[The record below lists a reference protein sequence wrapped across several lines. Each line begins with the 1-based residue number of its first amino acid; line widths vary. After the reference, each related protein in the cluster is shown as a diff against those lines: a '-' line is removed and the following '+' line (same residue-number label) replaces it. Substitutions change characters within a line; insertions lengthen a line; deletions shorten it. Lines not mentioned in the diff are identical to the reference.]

1 MRGPS
6 GRIARFRRRLHPG
19 RNPLARAGDRLEAVL
34 LALVIAGALLALPF
48 AAAFGSD
55 TYAAQTAR
63 AEQERATRHPA
74 TAVSLAA
81 ASSQA
86 YSTDGAGAPTD
97 QTTVPA
103 AWFDARG
110 ARHTGDVLAD
120 AGSPAGTRVPVWLDQ
135 HGELTTEPLSP
146 STSAADGVFAA
157 ILLWV
162 AITGALAGVYG
173 AGRFV
178 LSRLHS
184 AAWDRAWAEA
194 RHDSRF

>member
-1 MRGPS
+1 MR
-6 GRIARFRRRLHPG
+6 GRIARFRRRLFPG
-19 RNPLARAGDRLEAVL
+19 RNPLARFGDRVEAAL
-34 LALVIAGALLALPF
+34 LVVMVAGALLMLPF
-48 AAAFGSD
+48 AAAFGSE

-63 AEQERATRHPA
+63 AEQERTTRHPA
-74 TAVSLAA
+74 TATSLAA
-81 ASSQA
+81 APTQT
-86 YSTDGAGAPTD
+86 YSADGAGAPAD
-97 QTTVPA
+97 QTTVPV

-120 AGSPAGTRVPVWLDQ
+120 SGSPKGTQVSVWLDQ
-135 HGELTTEPLSP
+135 RGELTTEPLSP

-162 AITGALAGVYG
+162 GVTGALAALYG
-173 AGRFV
+173 LGRFV
-178 LSRLHS
+178 LERLRA

>member
-1 MRGPS
+1 MR
-6 GRIARFRRRLHPG
+6 GRIARFRRRLLPG
-19 RNPLARAGDRLEAVL
+19 RNPLARAGDRVEAL
-34 LALVIAGALLALPF
+34 LLLLVIAGAFLVVPF

-63 AEQERATRHPA
+63 AAQERTTRHPA

-81 ASSQA
+81 ASSQS
-86 YSTDGAGAPTD
+86 YSTDGAGAPAD

-120 AGSPAGTRVPVWLDQ
+120 AGSPAGTRVAVWLDQ
-135 HGELTTEPLSP
+135 RGELTSEPLSP

-157 ILLWV
+157 ILLWAAV
-162 AITGALAGVYG
+162 TGGLVGLYG
-173 AGRFV
+173 TGWFV
-178 LSRLHS
+178 VSRLHA
-184 AAWDRAWAEA
+184 AAWGRAWSEA

>member
-6 GRIARFRRRLHPG
+6 GRIARFGRRVRPG
-19 RNPLARAGDRLEAVL
+19 RNPVARTGDRVEALLLL
-34 LALVIAGALLALPF
+34 LAVAGALLAIPF
-48 AAAFGSD
+48 AAAFGSE

-63 AEQERATRHPA
+63 ASQESATRHPA

-81 ASSQA
+81 ASSQP
-86 YSTDGAGAPTD
+86 YSTDGAGAPAA

-110 ARHTGDVLAD
+110 TRHTGDVLTD
-120 AGSPAGTRVPVWLDQ
+120 PGSPAGTRVAVWLDQ
-135 HGELTTEPLSP
+135 HGELAAEPLSA
-146 STSAADGVFAA
+146 STSVADGVFAA

-162 AITGALAGVYG
+162 AITGALAALYG
-173 AGRFV
+173 TARFV
-178 LSRLHS
+178 LTRFHA
-184 AAWDRAWAEA
+184 AAWDRAWSEA

>member
-6 GRIARFRRRLHPG
+6 GRITRFRRRLHPG
-19 RNPLARAGDRLEAVL
+19 RNPLTRFGDRVEAALLVL
-34 LALVIAGALLALPF
+34 VFAGALLALPF

-74 TAVSLAA
+74 TAVSLVAA
-81 ASSQA
+81 PSQS
-86 YSTDGAGAPTD
+86 YSTDGAGAPAD
-97 QTTVPA
+97 QSTVQA

-120 AGSPAGTRVPVWLDQ
+120 AGSPAGTHVSVWLDQ
-135 HGELTTEPLSP
+135 RGELTNEPLSP

-162 AITGALAGVYG
+162 AITGALAAVYG
-173 AGRFV
+173 AGRLTV
-178 LSRLHS
+178 SRLHS

>member
-19 RNPLARAGDRLEAVL
+19 RNPLTRLGDRVEAALLLLAVLGGL
-34 LALVIAGALLALPF
+34 LALLF

-63 AEQERATRHPA
+63 AAQERTTRHPA

-81 ASSQA
+81 APSQS
-86 YSTDGAGAPTD
+86 YSTDGAGAPAD

-120 AGSPAGTRVPVWLDQ
+120 AGSPAGTHLSVWLDQ
-135 HGELTTEPLSP
+135 RGELTTEPLSP

-162 AITGALAGVYG
+162 AITGALTGVYG
-173 AGRFV
+173 IGRFAV
-178 LSRLHS
+178 NRLHS

>member
-6 GRIARFRRRLHPG
+6 GRIARFGRRVHPG
-19 RNPLARAGDRLEAVL
+19 RNPLARAGDRVEAL
-34 LALVIAGALLALPF
+34 LLLLVVAGALLAIPF
-48 AAAFGSD
+48 AAAFGSE

-63 AEQERATRHPA
+63 AAQERATRQPA

-81 ASSQA
+81 ASGQP
-86 YSTDGAGAPTD
+86 YSTDGAGAPAA

-110 ARHTGDVLAD
+110 ARHTGDVLTD
-120 AGSPAGTRVPVWLDQ
+120 PGSPAGTRVPVWLDSR
-135 HGELTTEPLSP
+135 GELAGEPLSA

-162 AITGALAGVYG
+162 AITGALAALYG

-178 LSRLHS
+178 LSRFYA
-184 AAWDRAWAEA
+184 AAWDRAWARA

>member
-19 RNPLARAGDRLEAVL
+19 RNPLARAGDRVEAALLVL
-34 LALVIAGALLALPF
+34 MIAGALLALPF
-48 AAAFGSD
+48 AAAVGSD

-63 AEQERATRHPA
+63 AEQERTTRHPA

-81 ASSQA
+81 APNQT
-86 YSTDGAGAPTD
+86 YSTDGAGAPAD
-97 QTTVPA
+97 QTTVQA

-120 AGSPAGTRVPVWLDQ
+120 AGSPAGSKLSVWLDQ
-135 HGELTTEPLSP
+135 RGELTSEPLSA

-162 AITGALAGVYG
+162 AITGALAGLYG
-173 AGRFV
+173 AGRLV
-178 LSRLHS
+178 LDRLRA

>member
-1 MRGPS
+1 MR
-6 GRIARFRRRLHPG
+6 GRIARFRRRLLPG
-19 RNPLARAGDRLEAVL
+19 RNPLARAGDRVEAL
-34 LALVIAGALLALPF
+34 LLLVVIAGAFLAVPF
-48 AAAFGSD
+48 AAAFGSE

-63 AEQERATRHPA
+63 ASQERATRHPA

-81 ASSQA
+81 ASGQT
-86 YSTDGAGAPTD
+86 YSTDGAGAPAD

-120 AGSPAGTRVPVWLDQ
+120 AGSPAGTRVSVWLDQ
-135 HGELTTEPLSP
+135 RGELTSEPLSP

-157 ILLWV
+157 VLLWAAV
-162 AITGALAGVYG
+162 TGALAGLYG
-173 AGRFV
+173 SARFV
-178 LSRLHS
+178 LSRLHA
-184 AAWDRAWAEA
+184 AAWDRAWSEA

>member
-19 RNPLARAGDRLEAVL
+19 RNPLTRFGDRVEAVL
-34 LALVIAGALLALPF
+34 LILVFAGALLAIPF
-48 AAAFGSD
+48 AAAFGSE
-55 TYAAQTAR
+55 TYVDQTAR
-63 AEQERATRHPA
+63 AQQERATRHPA

-81 ASSQA
+81 APNQT
-86 YSTDGAGAPTD
+86 YSTDGAGAPAD
-97 QTTVPA
+97 QTTVQA

-120 AGSPAGTRVPVWLDQ
+120 AGSPAGTKVSVWLDQ
-135 HGELTTEPLSP
+135 RGELANEPLSP
-146 STSAADGVFAA
+146 STSLADGIFAA

-162 AITGALAGVYG
+162 AITGTLAGLYG
-173 AGRFV
+173 VGRFAV
-178 LSRLHS
+178 SRLHS

>member
-6 GRIARFRRRLHPG
+6 GRIARFGRRVHPG
-19 RNPLARAGDRLEAVL
+19 RNPLARAGDRVEAL
-34 LALVIAGALLALPF
+34 LLLLVVAGALLAVPF
-48 AAAFGSD
+48 AAAFGSE
-55 TYAAQTAR
+55 TYAAQRAR
-63 AEQERATRHPA
+63 AEQERTTHHPA

-81 ASSQA
+81 ASGQS
-86 YSTDGAGAPTD
+86 YGTDGAGAPAD

-135 HGELTTEPLSP
+135 RGELTSEPLSP
-146 STSAADGVFAA
+146 ATSAADGVFAA
-157 ILLWV
+157 LLLWTAV
-162 AITGALAGVYG
+162 TGALAGLYG

-178 LSRLHS
+178 LSRLHA

>member
-6 GRIARFRRRLHPG
+6 GRIARFRRRLLPG
-19 RNPLARAGDRLEAVL
+19 RNPLARAGDRVEALLLL
-34 LALVIAGALLALPF
+34 LAVAGALLAIPF
-48 AAAFGSD
+48 AAALGSE

-63 AEQERATRHPA
+63 AAQERTTRHPA

-81 ASSQA
+81 ASGQS
-86 YSTDGAGAPTD
+86 YGTDGAGAPAA

-110 ARHTGDVLAD
+110 TRHTGDVLAD
-120 AGSPAGTRVPVWLDQ
+120 PGSPAGTRVSVWLDQ
-135 HGELTTEPLSP
+135 HGELTGEPLSA

-157 ILLWV
+157 ILLWA
-162 AITGALAGVYG
+162 AITGALAGLYG
-173 AGRFV
+173 TARFV
-178 LSRLHS
+178 LARFHA
-184 AAWDRAWAEA
+184 AAWDRAWSEA